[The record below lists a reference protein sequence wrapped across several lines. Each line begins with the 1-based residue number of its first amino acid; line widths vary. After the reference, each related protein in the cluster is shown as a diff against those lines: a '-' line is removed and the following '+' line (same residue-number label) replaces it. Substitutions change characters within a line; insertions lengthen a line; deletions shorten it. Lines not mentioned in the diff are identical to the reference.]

1 MNTGKSTTRDEVAGV
16 LKPSVL
22 RLKGDV
28 KSKSATT
35 MLRMSLE
42 QWLVVA
48 EIGRMQ
54 IRPLKTFLSVLGR
67 LTMKGIV
74 DEG

>member
-1 MNTGKSTTRDEVAGV
+1 MNTGKITTRDEVAGV

-54 IRPLKTFLSVLGR
+54 IRLLKTFLSGLGR